1 MYFVQV
7 YIIPFKGGIV
17 ELIAQMF
24 TARITTNEIN
34 GHTLFSYHDLALR
47 KAGFGVLGFTEFH
60 FKGDGKDHVD
70 GWTGLWLLSESHLAI
85 HTFGQQNC
93 SYIELSS
100 CVDTYYIEYLKL
112 IRGEMEINK
121 VVEILETYWEPTAN
135 SATTFDPSAFA
146 LPINKAA

>member
-1 MYFVQV
+1 
-7 YIIPFKGGIV
+7 
-17 ELIAQMF
+17 MF
-24 TARITTNEIN
+24 TARITTEEIDGN
-34 GHTLFSYHDLALR
+34 KLLTYHDLALR
-47 KAGFGVLGFTEFH
+47 KAGFGVLGFTEYH

-100 CVDTYYIEYLKL
+100 CVDSYYLEYLKL
-112 IRGEMEINK
+112 IRSEMEINK
-121 VVEILETYWEPTAN
+121 VTEILETYWEPLTKM
-135 SATTFDPSAFA
+135 SFSQDHSAFV